1 MAAESPLLRH
11 GVALG
16 VSVAVVQLVDRRPNA
31 TDEPQEWAFQRDVE
45 VVLYGN
51 SHRQVLSTD
60 F

>member
-1 MAAESPLLRH
+1 MAADSPLLRH

-16 VSVAVVQLVDRRPNA
+16 VSVAVVQLVKRRPNA